1 VPYGPFL
8 AGDGGTIFLSIQN
21 EREFGR
27 FCDTVLGSEAL
38 KTDGRFSSGPARL
51 QNREAM
57 HEEIERVFSKL
68 TTEEAI
74 GRLEIADIANA
85 RLNSLQEFW
94 DHPQFEARNR
104 WAKVGTPGGEI
115 DALKPPFNIDA
126 FEPRM
131 DAVPALGSHT
141 RAILQELGYLPAQ
154 VEQLAAQGAV

>member
-1 VPYGPFL
+1 
-8 AGDGGTIFLSIQN
+8 
-21 EREFGR
+21 
-27 FCDTVLGSEAL
+27 
-38 KTDGRFSSGPARL
+38 
-51 QNREAM
+51 M